1 MRTENRKA
9 KAMATV
15 PIPDRLRAF
24 LSEVRDLIGR
34 GDEAAILPSDDLLQS
49 DDAYGGLTN
58 DGDYSFVFFPGAGVR
73 TKWEIRLRRDEIS
86 AIADGQMVAL
96 QLWRCHEESCGS
108 MFASSTDLC
117 FDCDYVDDNPDRLP
131 KGRFGYETRLG
142 ARIFLAPTG
151 SPSFPA
157 DRRLQLS
164 AAARRKA
171 WSLLAGRGNRDP
183 GPFSARLA
191 IVMPNE
197 PPERTGCVGR
207 LAPERSASAAPGSRH
222 EGVAGTGSAAIGS
235 RS

>member
-1 MRTENRKA
+1 
-9 KAMATV
+9 MATV

-131 KGRFGYETRLG
+131 KGRFDTRRDWALAYFSLQPEAHPFQLIGAYNSQPQLAEKLG
-142 ARIFLAPTG
+142 LFSLDEATEILAH
-151 SPSFPA
+151 FQ
-157 DRRLQLS
+157 R
-164 AAARRKA
+164 
-171 WSLLAGRGNRDP
+171 
-183 GPFSARLA
+183 
-191 IVMPNE
+191 
-197 PPERTGCVGR
+197 
-207 LAPERSASAAPGSRH
+207 
-222 EGVAGTGSAAIGS
+222 GS